1 MRRVPLATR
10 AFIQNFAFIF
20 HGSVQHS
27 TLVIHMHLFFKFSI
41 TRLDTADNMIKML
54 QCLSKIVGCC
64 HHFAEMEP
72 ALYEILIDI
81 NGLQVWLDC
90 TFYQFKIIFTQ
101 INPQTLLLIFFF
113 LSCWIYCKI
122 PFPSMLL
129 FDFSGHRF
137 ISYALRMVILGCSWL
152 NLNRLIIIQK
162 CFLIL
167 IGAQQSI
174 APIEI
179 NSGILLRVQPE
190 RIIEILQTLR

>member
-1 MRRVPLATR
+1 
-10 AFIQNFAFIF
+10 
-20 HGSVQHS
+20 
-27 TLVIHMHLFFKFSI
+27 
-41 TRLDTADNMIKML
+41 
-54 QCLSKIVGCC
+54 
-64 HHFAEMEP
+64 
-72 ALYEILIDI
+72 
-81 NGLQVWLDC
+81 
-90 TFYQFKIIFTQ
+90 
-101 INPQTLLLIFFF
+101 
-113 LSCWIYCKI
+113 
-122 PFPSMLL
+122 MLL